1 MKKMFIES
9 FEQNITPQDLR
20 HEEAAYHE
28 DFVPVPLN
36 LQKGAKKWGSKNSLI
51 SGKSGNSSDNLTA
64 REDAAAYELE
74 AELQRLEEERAVGS
88 SYTLNRRVIEHQQFE
103 TPGGQEQILG

>member
-9 FEQNITPQDLR
+9 FELNITPTEIL
-20 HEEAAYHE
+20 HEEAVYHE

-51 SGKSGNSSDNLTA
+51 SAKSGNSSDNLTA
-64 REDAAAYELE
+64 REDAAAYDLE
-74 AELQRLEEERAVGS
+74 AELHRLEGEKAELEVERAVGS
-88 SYTLNRRVIEHQQFE
+88 SYVLNRRVIVPQ
-103 TPGGQEQILG
+103 